1 MSFGNYHIYFL
12 NCKVTYLLPLLTTIR
27 YWAEV
32 TPARQRGMVVMMYQG
47 FANLGTFVGAC
58 TVYGTRNITT
68 RWSWRGP
75 LLTMLIAP
83 LILAASI
90 AFLPDTPRWFVHRGR
105 IDDAQKAMWKLRGST
120 WPEEDIAKEIQ
131 EVVAMDR
138 IERELEGSGDYPQ
151 CFKGTDGRRTRI
163 TILVLMVQQVC

>member
-1 MSFGNYHIYFL
+1 
-12 NCKVTYLLPLLTTIR
+12 
-27 YWAEV
+27 
-32 TPARQRGMVVMMYQG
+32 MVVMMYQG

-90 AFLPDTPRWFVHRGR
+90 AFLPDTPDGSSTEVVSTMHRK
-105 IDDAQKAMWKLRGST
+105 QCGSL
-120 WPEEDIAKEIQ
+120 EVNMAREDIAKEIQ